1 MALDDVLF
9 EVEEQMDKAAEFLK
23 QEFRGVRSGRASVG
37 LVDGMRVEVESYGST
52 MTLKELANLGVG
64 EGNIIMIKPFDPSTL
79 KDIER
84 AIVKSDIGINP
95 QSDGKLIRLPVP
107 PLSGER
113 RNKLVGQVKELAE
126 KQRIS
131 IRNLRR
137 DANKSL
143 ETAQKAAEITE
154 DELESGKEQV
164 QKLTDDYTARIDKLL
179 EDKTKEITTV

>member
-1 MALDDVLF
+1 MALDDVLL
-9 EVEEQMDKAAEFLK
+9 EVEDQMDKAVEFLR

-37 LVDGMRVEVESYGST
+37 LVDGMRIEVESYGST
-52 MTLKELANLGVG
+52 MTLKELANIGVG
-64 EGNIIMIKPFDPSTL
+64 EGNVIMIKPFDPSTL

-107 PLSGER
+107 PLSTER
-113 RNKLVGQVKELAE
+113 RNKLVAQIKEMAE
-126 KQRIS
+126 KQKIA

-143 ETAQKAAEITE
+143 ETSQKAAEVTE
-154 DELESGKEQV
+154 DELESGKEQI
-164 QKLTDDYTARIDKLL
+164 QKLTDDYTARADKLL
-179 EDKTKEITTV
+179 EDKTKEIMTV